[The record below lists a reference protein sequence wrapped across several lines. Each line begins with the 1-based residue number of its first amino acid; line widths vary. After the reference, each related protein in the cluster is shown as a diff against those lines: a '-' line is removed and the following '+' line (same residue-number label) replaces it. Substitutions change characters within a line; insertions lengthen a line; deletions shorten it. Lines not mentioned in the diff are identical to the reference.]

1 MDLKNMDF
9 IKLLP
14 SFMRT
19 DAANIGLSVSVDAIA
34 EELYSKIVL
43 FTTWDKIDLLQSDEL
58 DMLAEELH
66 ISWYDKAAAI
76 DVRRNIIKE
85 SDLVHAKMGT
95 NWAAKQVINKYFGEG
110 EIIDWYT
117 YGGEPGH
124 FKIQTLNQS
133 ILKDKYE
140 QFISILDKVKRK
152 SAQIDSIELILDG
165 MMEVRTYLAYT
176 NSELMTTYV
185 RRRGSGFSGLSDC
198 GR

>member
-58 DMLAEELH
+58 DMLAEELY

-185 RRRGSGFSGLSDC
+185 RR
-198 GR
+198 